1 MKIILGSTN
10 QSKKNSISIALE
22 SLGIY
27 DYEIECIAV
36 PSNVS
41 SKPLN
46 DDTLKGARNRN
57 RNLLEYLYKNSI
69 NFDFVISIE
78 GGYEKIDERY
88 FIVTYASILDHNVC
102 EYLGKSIGL
111 EITPT
116 MFEWVKNG
124 NSLNK
129 VIESIVEDENNKKK
143 NGISGYLTNGL
154 YKRDL
159 FDSSA
164 VQSAFIKMNNSEI
177 YKNLDRE
184 IKKLIKC

>member
-1 MKIILGSTN
+1 MKIILGSIN

-27 DYEIECIAV
+27 NYEIECLAV

-46 DDTLKGARNRN
+46 NDTLKGARNRN
-57 RNLLEYLYKNSI
+57 QNLLEHLYKNGI
-69 NFDFVISIE
+69 NFDFIISIE
-78 GGYEKIDERY
+78 GGYEEIDEKY
-88 FIVTYASILDHNVC
+88 FIVTYASILNHNGC

-111 EITPT
+111 EITPA
-116 MFEWVKNG
+116 MYEWVKNG

-129 VIESIVEDENNKKK
+129 VIESIVGSENNKKK
-143 NGISGYLTNGL
+143 KGITGYLTNGL

-159 FDSSA
+159 FDSGA
-164 VQSAFIKMNNSEI
+164 VQSALIKMNTSEI
-177 YKNLDRE
+177 YENLDKE
-184 IKKLIKC
+184 IKKLIRC